1 MIKHLLCTYKYNTLQ
16 WIISTTVHQTSRRI
30 NHITKLVRCLFIK
43 ILWIRLNWFVWMKS
57 DWYFLTSLLQF
68 RDYLYFSG
76 FILLKRSKILGVNS
90 YRNFTLHFKTLN
102 ICIEKNLRTLEC
114 MSRSAKQLI
123 NIGLRDRDLNLT
135 VYDKTAS
142 TFVHRLGF

>member
-1 MIKHLLCTYKYNTLQ
+1 
-16 WIISTTVHQTSRRI
+16 
-30 NHITKLVRCLFIK
+30 
-43 ILWIRLNWFVWMKS
+43 MKS

-135 VYDKTAS
+135 VYDKTAPS
-142 TFVHRLGF
+142 FVHRLRFSSSCVQNYFTTHTHRCHGVSKIFLLINIYKLPWINILNIV